1 MEQIQKQRTVESV
14 LELVG
19 HRIAVKVDEVETQ
32 SEGGIILV
40 QDEKLELVKT
50 QTGCIV
56 SIGPD
61 CWKAYRKVD
70 QNGREVNGQPWAAVG
85 DRVLF
90 TKYASQ
96 FVEDPETKEV
106 FALMNDSDIIARVVD
121 KRLIV
126 IQD

>member
-1 MEQIQKQRTVESV
+1 MTQSQRTVESV

-19 HRIAVKVDEVETQ
+19 HRVAVKVDEVQTV
-32 SEGGIILV
+32 SEGGIVMV
-40 QDEKLELVKT
+40 QDERLELVKT
-50 QTGCIV
+50 QTGCVV

-61 CWKAYRKVD
+61 SWTAYRKVD
-70 QNGREVNGQPWAAVG
+70 INGKEVNGQPWVEVG
-85 DRVLF
+85 QRVLF

-96 FVEDPETKEV
+96 FIEDPETKEV
-106 FALMNDSDIIARVVD
+106 FALMNDSDIIAKIID